1 MDKVMITIVPLKGG
15 VMAIFR
21 YSGTGDPVVAL
32 DRCVEQYTQGCN
44 NCCVMVDANMN
55 NLWTR
60 VVITNLDLVAE
71 GCEDLTP
78 GIIRQWRLGHLLSDD
93 SGDKDTP

>member
-1 MDKVMITIVPLKGG
+1 MDKVMITTVPLKGG

-21 YSGTGDPVVAL
+21 YSGAGDPVVAL
-32 DRCVEQYTQGCN
+32 DRCVEQYTQGYGN
-44 NCCVMVDANMN
+44 RCCVMVDAMD
-55 NLWTR
+55 LWTR

-78 GIIRQWRLGHLLSDD
+78 DIIRQWRIRHLLSE
-93 SGDKDTP
+93 